1 MTNKDKSGQSVP
13 FASMDYFSEKILL
26 LPITAVDKS
35 ISNTTVLRNNQGI
48 TLFYFRSGH
57 GKIIVNSTPLDVSAG
72 SLLSLGSYHYFQV
85 QPESE
90 TLEYAECN
98 LSYETFLFMAASPY
112 YEFSVITLQRIPLT
126 CLLDEAM
133 ILRTERVVNQL
144 VKLSLKPRQKSAETA
159 FFLIMR
165 LMGIL
170 QKTYI
175 RELQK
180 PD

>member
-1 MTNKDKSGQSVP
+1 MPGRDKSAQSVP
-13 FASMDYFSEKILL
+13 FASLDYFSEKILQ
-26 LPITAVDKS
+26 LPVAAVDKS
-35 ISNTTVLRNNQGI
+35 ITAPTALRNNEGI
-48 TLFYFRSGH
+48 TLMYFRGGH
-57 GKIIVNSTPLDVSAG
+57 GKIVVNATPLPVKRG
-72 SLLSLGSYHYFQV
+72 CLLSLGPYHYFQL

-90 TLEYAECN
+90 SLEYSECN

-112 YEFSVITLQRIPLT
+112 YDFSVITLQRIPLT

-133 ILRTERVVNQL
+133 ILRTERVIDQL

-175 RELQK
+175 REMQNS
-180 PD
+180 D